1 MLGMKLMRLIE
12 KHSDELA
19 VGLTD
24 KLQTS
29 ERTRGFR
36 RIPVSELHQ
45 TTTEVYHN
53 LGEWLLKKT
62 EKDIEERSRTLAARR
77 GAEGINVHEVVWALI
92 ISRNHLW
99 QFLTTN
105 TFADNIVELYGEME
119 LMLLLNQFFDH
130 AVYYTVMGYLKESE
144 RESAASRRST
154 ESGASS
160 RSGETRVC

>member
-1 MLGMKLMRLIE
+1 MLGLKLMRLIE

-36 RIPVSELHQ
+36 RIPARELHQ
-45 TTTEVYHN
+45 TTAEVYHN

-62 EKDIEERSRTLAARR
+62 EKDIEERFRTLAARR
-77 GAEGINVHEVVWALI
+77 AAEGIDVHELVWALI

-119 LMLLLNQFFDH
+119 LLLLLNQFFDH
-130 AVYYTVMGYLKESE
+130 AVYYTVMGYRKAAE
-144 RESAASRRST
+144 RESSARRST
-154 ESGASS
+154 EQSLSIG
-160 RSGETRVC
+160 